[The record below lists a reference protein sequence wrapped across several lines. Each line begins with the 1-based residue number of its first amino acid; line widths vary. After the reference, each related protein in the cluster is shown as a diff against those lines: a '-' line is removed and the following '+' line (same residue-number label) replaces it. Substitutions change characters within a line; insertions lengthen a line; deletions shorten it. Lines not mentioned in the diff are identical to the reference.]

1 MQFYSSVPRKGAQ
14 PLRTC
19 RVAPFRHYEGGFT
32 LAEMLTVMMLAAIIS
47 GVALV
52 NFRDF
57 DNPLEN
63 GAAQLSSFIKQV
75 RAEAIRSTSAY
86 IITPTSTS
94 RLETSFAATC
104 TTPDPEPDS
113 RITLD
118 LPNGASLVDTNWA
131 FCFNSRGLPDANIE
145 ISLSDVGGANR
156 TVEVLLGGSVRVQ

>member
-1 MQFYSSVPRKGAQ
+1 MLFYLVVQRWGAHAVHTHQ
-14 PLRTC
+14 AT
-19 RVAPFRHYEGGFT
+19 PFRKPESGFT

-47 GVALV
+47 GIALV

-104 TTPDPEPDS
+104 TTPDPEPDT

-118 LPNGASLVDTNWA
+118 LPEGASLVDTNWD

-145 ISLSDVGGANR
+145 ILLSDVGGANR